1 MPINYLYSIFI
12 NNLNILYLLLL
23 DLIKYNFNNRIVKN
37 ICCMHLKNTANIRSN
52 KQYSKKNN
60 IRCNIH
66 LPVE

>member
-52 KQYSKKNN
+52 KQ
-60 IRCNIH
+60 
-66 LPVE
+66 